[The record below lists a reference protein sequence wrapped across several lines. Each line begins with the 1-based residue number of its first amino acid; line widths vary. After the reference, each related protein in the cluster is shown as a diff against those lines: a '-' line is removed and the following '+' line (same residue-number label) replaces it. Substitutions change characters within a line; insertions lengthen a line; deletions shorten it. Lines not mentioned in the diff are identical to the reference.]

1 MMGFIS
7 VSGSSGRA
15 VGPLALAALYDK
27 EGPLA
32 AYLLCIGLTAVG
44 TVILLVFITRLIPY
58 SAYIEKK
65 NKKSYVRLANDDN
78 LS

>member
-32 AYLLCIGLTAVG
+32 AYLMCIALTVIG
-44 TVILLVFITRLIPY
+44 TIILLVFFTRLIPY
-58 SAYIEKK
+58 SEYIKKK
-65 NKKSYVRLANDDN
+65 NKRLYVRLDNDN
-78 LS
+78 QT